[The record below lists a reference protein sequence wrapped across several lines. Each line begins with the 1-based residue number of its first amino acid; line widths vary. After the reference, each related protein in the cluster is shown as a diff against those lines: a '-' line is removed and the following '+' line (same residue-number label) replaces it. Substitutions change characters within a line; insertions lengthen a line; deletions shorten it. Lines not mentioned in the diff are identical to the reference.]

1 MSIKGRLSG
10 VANQLVLRAMLR
22 LISIVLHFWVLR
34 KLRASSMGVVAIGNS
49 LLQLQKFPFEVFFK
63 PAALRRASGDASQS
77 LQNSLNIVKLSAD
90 PWSFCLQCRFGCVEY
105 LRVPL
110 VRRTGALHSHQL
122 ARMRRLCAGELIST
136 LLARPGAL
144 QGRWGLITVRCSLQ
158 NPHKVFSK
166 PLSVRGWRAGVC
178 PANSPFSGRKSSG
191 LQVARLL
198 FGQL

>member
-10 VANQLVLRAMLR
+10 VANQLVLRAILR

-77 LQNSLNIVKLSAD
+77 LQNSLNLVRLSAH
-90 PWSFCLQCRFGCVEY
+90 PWSFGLQCRFGCIEC
-105 LRVPL
+105 LRVSL
-110 VRRTGALHSHQL
+110 VRRVGALHSHQL
-122 ARMRRLCAGELIST
+122 ACMWRLRAGELIST

-144 QGRWGLITVRCSLQ
+144 QGRWVSITVRCSSQ
-158 NPHKVFSK
+158 NLHRVFSK
-166 PLSVRGWRAGVC
+166 PLSVRDWRAGAC

-191 LQVARLL
+191 LRVARLL